1 MAIKEKS
8 MQVGDLVVPKKYPRW
23 VMLVVDVFLDGKHVR
38 LKRGSQITVGEIKHF
53 KVINAS
59 R

>member
-1 MAIKEKS
+1 MR
-8 MQVGDLVVPKKYPRW
+8 VGDLVVPKRYPRW

-38 LKRGSQITVGEIKHF
+38 LKRGSQITVGKIKHLE
-53 KVINAS
+53 VINEG

>member
-1 MAIKEKS
+1 
-8 MQVGDLVVPKKYPRW
+8 MQIGDLVAPKKYPRW

-38 LKRGSQITVGEIKHF
+38 LKRGSQITVGEIKHL